1 MCPWELTFKILEEN
15 KKIYWQNHHIGL
27 LQHSIFF
34 WLVKEHSLRYDM
46 SRGRPGPRAVAL
58 VMAQETP
65 SIPCLFL
72 AHILHKSAQQTAPSS
87 HPGRLGHS
95 NRAIGYCLPVPCTG
109 APSLAFHQSY
119 AGEPNQQIDFSV
131 GQLELGDHQGAVAL
145 ACEPGRP
152 ADHCTVWHGVTE
164 PGSTPRAPAQAA
176 QPHRPPRES
185 RAAGAAILAS
195 ISLLNFNPSFQLYV
209 ELYRCRR
216 IYSIGLKTEIRI

>member
-95 NRAIGYCLPVPCTG
+95 NCSSGSWPSGSRYWLLPAS
-109 APSLAFHQSY
+109 APHGHTITRLPPVLRWWAKSANRFLGWP
-119 AGEPNQQIDFSV
+119 AGV
-131 GQLELGDHQGAVAL
+131 
-145 ACEPGRP
+145 GRP
-152 ADHCTVWHGVTE
+152 SRCRCASVRARATGWPLHGVTWRDWARLHAV
-164 PGSTPRAPAQAA
+164 GIC
-176 QPHRPPRES
+176 H
-185 RAAGAAILAS
+185 S
-195 ISLLNFNPSFQLYV
+195 IA
-209 ELYRCRR
+209 
-216 IYSIGLKTEIRI
+216 